1 MKAIALRIAL
11 LMMFTAGVAYAQ
23 PAEQPPH
30 GGPTEPPT
38 QSAAPGSHGMSGGE
52 AGEGEGHPGGHEAGG
67 HEAGGHHGDPTKHFN
82 FTEWHWGKDVTGG
95 AFGDGK
101 NENPKT
107 GAVVAGPEE
116 KMSGPFVLMIVNF
129 AIFLGLLAWKLRP
142 AANTMAAERHDQ
154 IKNALEEA
162 ATLRQQAAD
171 KLSEYELKL
180 RDADAEIARMVEGMR
195 KDAEA
200 DKARILDNAEKQ
212 AAQMKRDAEQR
223 IAAEIE
229 LARAV
234 LTREVTSAATTAT
247 EKLLKDNLQPMDQAK
262 LVASFI
268 NDVNVD
274 RQAKERV

>member
-1 MKAIALRIAL
+1 MKTIARIAL
-11 LMMFTAGVAYAQ
+11 LMMFAAAGAYAQ
-23 PAEQPPH
+23 PPEQPPH

-38 QSAAPGSHGMSGGE
+38 QSAAPGGHGLSGGE
-52 AGEGEGHPGGHEAGG
+52 AGHDDGHPGGHEAGDHG
-67 HEAGGHHGDPTKHFN
+67 HGDPTKHFN
-82 FTEWHWGKDVTGG
+82 FTEFHWGKDVTGG

-107 GAVVAGPEE
+107 GVVVEGPEE
-116 KMSGPFVLMIVNF
+116 KMSGPFVLMILNF

-162 ATLRQQAAD
+162 ARLRQQAAD

-200 DKARILDNAEKQ
+200 DKARILDNADKQ

-229 LARAV
+229 LARAM
-234 LTREVTSAATTAT
+234 LTREVTAAATTAT

-262 LVASFI
+262 LVTSFI
-268 NDVNVD
+268 NDVGVD
-274 RQAKERV
+274 RQQAKERV